1 MKVILKKVLK
11 RKQNTKVKTDFVD
24 RRSNNPELDAHAI
37 ARGLKRRR
45 DDKVNDA
52 FFTILVSV
60 LVVVLG
66 FFALGSLFV

>member
-1 MKVILKKVLK
+1 MKKTLKKITNR
-11 RKQNTKVKTDFVD
+11 RKKPVDLGFQD
-24 RRSNNPELDAHAI
+24 RRNNNPQLDAHAI

-60 LVVVLG
+60 LVFVLG
-66 FFALGSLFV
+66 FFTVGSLFI